1 MILSLPW
8 LLVSVIIYNVIVFL
22 FGPDKADAVTGEYD
36 PSVVFN
42 EVLFQIP
49 MLSGATWSFT
59 LGNLMV
65 IFTLGL
71 LFMEIL
77 KATRTGGNSLVDH
90 SLSTLVFVICLIEF
104 LTVKEAATSVFFII
118 MFITLIDVIA
128 GFSVTIRAARRDLN
142 VGAGMPSH

>member
-8 LLVSVIIYNVIVFL
+8 LLASVIIYNVIVFL
-22 FGPDKADAVTGEYD
+22 FGPDKADPVTGQFD

-42 EVLFQIP
+42 EVLFQVP
-49 MLSGATWSFT
+49 MLSNATWSFT
-59 LGNLMV
+59 LGDLII
-65 IFTLGL
+65 IFSLAL

-90 SLSTLVFVICLIEF
+90 SLSTLVFVVCLIEF
-104 LTVKEAATSVFFII
+104 LTVREAATSVFFII
-118 MFITLIDVIA
+118 MMICLIDVIA

-142 VGAGMPSH
+142 VGAGLPTH

>member
-8 LLVSVIIYNVIVFL
+8 LLVSVIVYNVIVFL

-36 PSVVFN
+36 PSTVFN
-42 EVLFQIP
+42 DVLFQIP

-65 IFTLGL
+65 IFSLGL

-142 VGAGMPSH
+142 VGAGMPTH

>member
-8 LLVSVIIYNVIVFL
+8 LLVSVIIYNIIVFF
-22 FGPDKADAVTGEYD
+22 FGPDKADPVTGAYD
-36 PSVVFN
+36 PSIVFN

-59 LGNLMV
+59 LGNLLV
-65 IFTLGL
+65 IFSLVL
-71 LFMEIL
+71 LFLEIL

-118 MFITLIDVIA
+118 MFISLIDVIA

-142 VGAGMPSH
+142 VGAGMPTH

>member
-8 LLVSVIIYNVIVFL
+8 ILISVIIYNIIVFIW
-22 FGPDKADAVTGEYD
+22 GPERADAVTGQFD
-36 PSVVFN
+36 PSIVFN
-42 EVLFQIP
+42 EVLFRIP

-59 LGNLMV
+59 LGNLIV
-65 IFTLGL
+65 IFTLVL
-71 LFMEIL
+71 LFLEIL

-90 SLSTLVFVICLIEF
+90 GLSTVVFVVCLIEF

-118 MFITLIDVIA
+118 MFISLIDVIA

-142 VGAGMPSH
+142 VGAGMPTH

>member
-8 LLVSVIIYNVIVFL
+8 LLASVIIYNVIVFIW
-22 FGPDKADAVTGEYD
+22 GPDKADPVTGQFD
-36 PSVVFN
+36 PSVIFN
-42 EVLFQIP
+42 EVLFQLP

-59 LGNLMV
+59 LGNLVV
-65 IFTLGL
+65 ILSLAL

-77 KATRTGGNSLVDH
+77 KATRTGGNSLIDH
-90 SLSTLVFVICLIEF
+90 SLSTIVFVVCLIEF

-118 MFITLIDVIA
+118 MFICLIDVIA

-142 VGAGMPSH
+142 VGAGLPTH

>member
-8 LLVSVIIYNVIVFL
+8 LLVSVIIYNIIVFF
-22 FGPDKADAVTGEYD
+22 FGPDKADPVTGAYD

-42 EVLFQIP
+42 DVLFQIP

-59 LGNLMV
+59 LGNLLV
-65 IFTLGL
+65 IFSLVL
-71 LFMEIL
+71 LFLEIL

-90 SLSTLVFVICLIEF
+90 GLSTLVFVICLIEF

-118 MFITLIDVIA
+118 MFISLIDVIA

-142 VGAGMPSH
+142 VGAGMPTH

>member
-8 LLVSVIIYNVIVFL
+8 ILVSVILYNIIVFIW
-22 FGPDKADAVTGEYD
+22 GPDKADAVTGEFD

-59 LGNLMV
+59 LGNLLV

-71 LFMEIL
+71 LFLEIL
-77 KATRTGGNSLVDH
+77 KATRTGGNSLFDH
-90 SLSTLVFVICLIEF
+90 ALSTIVFVICLIEF

-118 MFITLIDVIA
+118 MFIALIDVIA

-142 VGAGMPSH
+142 VGAGMPTH

>member
-8 LLVSVIIYNVIVFL
+8 LLVSVIVYNIIVFV
-22 FGPDKADAVTGEYD
+22 FGGDANDAVTGEFD

-49 MLSGATWSFT
+49 MLSGAIWSFT
-59 LGNLMV
+59 LGNLLV

-90 SLSTLVFVICLIEF
+90 ALSTIVFVICLIEF
-104 LTVKEAATSVFFII
+104 LTVKQAATSVFFII
-118 MFITLIDVIA
+118 MFICLIDVIA

-142 VGAGMPSH
+142 VGAGMPTH

>member
-8 LLVSVIIYNVIVFL
+8 LLMSVIVYNIIVFF
-22 FGPDKADAVTGEYD
+22 FGPDTADAVTGEYD

-42 EVLFQIP
+42 DVLFQIP

-59 LGNLMV
+59 LGNLLV

-71 LFMEIL
+71 LFLEIL

-118 MFITLIDVIA
+118 MFISLIDVIA

-142 VGAGMPSH
+142 VGAGLPTH

>member
-1 MILSLPW
+1 MVLSLPW
-8 LLVSVIIYNVIVFL
+8 LLVSVIVYNVIVFL
-22 FGPDKADAVTGEYD
+22 FGPDVSSTGEFD

-42 EVLFQIP
+42 DVLFQVP

-59 LGNLMV
+59 LGNLLV

-71 LFMEIL
+71 LFLEIL

-90 SLSTLVFVICLIEF
+90 ALSTLVFVICLIEF

-118 MFITLIDVIA
+118 MFVCLIDVIA

-142 VGAGMPSH
+142 VGAGMPTH

>member
-8 LLVSVIIYNVIVFL
+8 LLVSVIVYNIIVFI
-22 FGPDKADAVTGEYD
+22 FGPDKANAAGNFD

-42 EVLFQIP
+42 EVLFQLP

-65 IFTLGL
+65 IFSLIL

-90 SLSTLVFVICLIEF
+90 GLSTLVFVICLIEF
-104 LTVKEAATSVFFII
+104 LVVKEAATSVFFII
-118 MFITLIDVIA
+118 MIICLIDVIA

-142 VGAGMPSH
+142 VGAGLPTH